1 MKTLNINREINLAEH
16 SKFLKRLLLILINK
30 IGKII
35 HKIHIHNFHVRIMIN
50 RLESRS
56 ENNLIISNNCNNVDN
71 FVFSN
76 QVFCLYNSILQ
87 SSSMI
92 KINFT

>member
-56 ENNLIISNNCNNVDN
+56 ENNLLVTIVIMSIILCS
-71 FVFSN
+71 
-76 QVFCLYNSILQ
+76 QIK
-87 SSSMI
+87 SSVYI
-92 KINFT
+92 TVYYKVHQ